1 MIGNKTFISV
11 WIVFS
16 LLLFENC
23 SPVSKYVYWE
33 DYSTV
38 VQTKIINNTSINELA
53 RLIYKGEAT
62 ISDNV
67 ESFQLLEDITSFS
80 HSDEINAFYYYVWGI
95 ICHSSDGAVAE
106 TLGYFCLN
114 EMINATEYNLQY
126 FVRDVT
132 LMQKYAEYIGFEL
145 YLNPNAYIKLDLI
158 KEQIGSII
166 STNVKIKE
174 MSLCFLDLIDE
185 NYSIIT
191 E

>member
-1 MIGNKTFISV
+1 
-11 WIVFS
+11 
-16 LLLFENC
+16 
-23 SPVSKYVYWE
+23 
-33 DYSTV
+33 
-38 VQTKIINNTSINELA
+38 
-53 RLIYKGEAT
+53 
-62 ISDNV
+62 
-67 ESFQLLEDITSFS
+67 
-80 HSDEINAFYYYVWGI
+80 
-95 ICHSSDGAVAE
+95 
-106 TLGYFCLN
+106 
-114 EMINATEYNLQY
+114 MINATEYNLQY

-174 MSLCFLDLIDE
+174 VSLYFLDLIDE